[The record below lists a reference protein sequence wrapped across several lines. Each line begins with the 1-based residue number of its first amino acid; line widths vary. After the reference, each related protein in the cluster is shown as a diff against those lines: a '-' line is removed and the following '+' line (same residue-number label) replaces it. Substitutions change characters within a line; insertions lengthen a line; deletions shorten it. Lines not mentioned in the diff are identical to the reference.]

1 MRTTSKLS
9 LLINLS
15 TMLLLVT
22 ILLFGCASTQSET
35 QPTPAAAN
43 VREPKGN
50 PETFWS
56 KFSWSDL
63 TPEEQELWGTLGWK
77 KDSWDGKAPPP
88 STEEM
93 EWSELS
99 TEERIAAEQLGYSRF
114 FWDSN

>member
-22 ILLFGCASTQSET
+22 IFLFGCASTQSET
-35 QPTPAAAN
+35 RPTPTAAN
-43 VREPKGN
+43 VRDSKGN

-63 TPEEQELWGTLGWK
+63 SPEEQELWGKLGWK
-77 KDSWDGKAPPP
+77 KDSWAGKAPPP
-88 STEEM
+88 PTEEM
-93 EWSELS
+93 DWNELS
-99 TEERIAAEQLGYSRF
+99 PEERRAAKQLGYSSF
-114 FWDSN
+114 YWDSN